1 MRNRIRKKL
10 HSIRAFT
17 LAEMLLAILILLMV
31 SAIVA
36 SGIPVARNAYER
48 VVLASNADV
57 LLSTTISTLRN
68 ELGTATEIKKQETVS
83 GGAEAANTV
92 LTYYN
97 TARGNYSRIYVAS
110 GEKPV
115 IMFQRYYNKDNL
127 STSSSY
133 YTKTVPLISEKTSTG
148 DLYVTY
154 TSVSYDEKTGLITFQ
169 GLAVNRESGTVDLAT
184 RDYLSIRVIAE

>member
-1 MRNRIRKKL
+1 MKNRIRRKL

-17 LAEMLLAILILLMV
+17 LAEMLLAVLILLMV

-68 ELGTATEIKKQETVS
+68 ELGTATDIKKQEAVS
-83 GGAEAANTV
+83 GDPAAANTII
-92 LTYYN
+92 TYYN
-97 TARGNYSRIYVAS
+97 TARGTYSRIYVAS

-115 IMFQRYYNKDNL
+115 IMFQRYYSKDGL
-127 STSSSY
+127 GKSSDP
-133 YTKTVPLISEKTSTG
+133 VPLISEKTSTG

-154 TSVSYDEKTGLITFQ
+154 TRVTYPAEDEGLITFE
-169 GLAVNRESGTVDLAT
+169 GLAVNRTSGTVGLAS
-184 RDYLSIRVIAE
+184 RDSLSIRVITE